1 MVIALFIIGYM
12 NNATIHFV
20 FLFAND
26 ILIRIIVV
34 ILIVIVTLINI
45 VILVAIVIIINIVA
59 HIIMF

>member
-34 ILIVIVTLINI
+34 ILIVIV
-45 VILVAIVIIINIVA
+45 ILVAIVIIINIVA

>member
-1 MVIALFIIGYM
+1 MVIAIFIIYYF

-20 FLFAND
+20 FSFAND
-26 ILIRIIVV
+26 ILI
-34 ILIVIVTLINI
+34 VIVI